1 MTDTIDKTKISSSI
15 IYQSVE
21 VTVNIIIIFIFY
33 FFWGGDGDIVSIL
46 KMTRHTLWCI

>member
-21 VTVNIIIIFIFY
+21 VTVNIIIIF
-33 FFWGGDGDIVSIL
+33 FFFGGGGWGYCV
-46 KMTRHTLWCI
+46 HP

>member
-21 VTVNIIIIFIFY
+21 VTVNIIYLFLFFY
-33 FFWGGDGDIVSIL
+33 FFGGGWGYCV
-46 KMTRHTLWCI
+46 HP